1 MKQMAET
8 EKNIKEHLIKKQKKK
23 KKEGKGG
30 RKNNAT
36 IFMGTLKATWDGRVR
51 RYE

>member
-23 KKEGKGG
+23 KKKGREDIKG
-30 RKNNAT
+30 H
-36 IFMGTLKATWDGRVR
+36 MGWQG
-51 RYE
+51 